1 MKKVL
6 LASTAIVGATL
17 IAAPAFAQ
25 PVVSDMYEVT
35 ISGNLR
41 VSLVGANE
49 DFEAVATS
57 DRGYNLK
64 SDESEVAFSASASMD
79 NGIQYGFQLELQTQ
93 TNDTQNSDETW
104 GFIDGFFG
112 RIELGDQDDAAD
124 RIFVGGEDAGAGRGG
139 FNGDAFALVD
149 KGAAITGIGVNA
161 TGDATKVIYF
171 TPRVAGVQGGISFT
185 PDSGQVGSD
194 GGGADTGSDFEEV
207 ISVGANFSQSHS
219 GVTVTVAGIGE
230 FGEAETATTNDIERL
245 GFGGK
250 IDYMGFSGAVG
261 FVDNADTGIS
271 SAAATTGSSA
281 NGADAGYAISVGASY
296 STGPWKI
303 GVAYLH
309 GESDAG
315 TFAATGTSI
324 ADPESNIVSVGG
336 NYAVAPGLDIAAD
349 INFFSLENSLSSD
362 ASDDASAATTNNRDQ
377 DGTSFV
383 LSASFGF

>member
-49 DFEAVATS
+49 DFEAVADS
-57 DRGYNLK
+57 NRGYNLK

-93 TNDTQNSDETW
+93 TNDTKNSDETW

-185 PDSGQVGSD
+185 PDSGQEGSD

-207 ISVGANFSQSHS
+207 ISVGANFSQSHN
-219 GVTVTVAGIGE
+219 GITVTVAGIGE

-315 TFAATGTSI
+315 TFDATGTSI

-362 ASDDASAATTNNRDQ
+362 GASAATTNNRDQ

>member
-25 PVVSDMYEVT
+25 PVVSDKYEVT

-41 VSLVGANE
+41 VSLVGADE
-49 DFEAVATS
+49 DFEAAASTR
-57 DRGYNLK
+57 DYNLK
-64 SDESEVAFSASASMD
+64 SDDSEVKFSASANMD
-79 NGIQYGFQLELQTQ
+79 NGIQYGFQLELQTKT
-93 TNDTQNSDETW
+93 TNDTNADETW

-124 RIFVGGEDAGAGRGG
+124 RMFVGGEDAAAGRGG
-139 FNGDAFALVD
+139 FNGDPFALVD
-149 KGAAITGIGVNA
+149 KGVAITSIGVSA
-161 TGDATKVIYF
+161 TSDATKVIYF
-171 TPRVAGVQGGISFT
+171 TPRAAGVQGGISFT
-185 PDSGQVGSD
+185 PDSG
-194 GGGADTGSDFEEV
+194 DFQEV

-230 FGEAETATTNDIERL
+230 FGEAETATKNDIERL

-261 FVDNADTGIS
+261 FVDNADTGI
-271 SAAATTGSSA
+271 TKGSSA
-281 NGADAGYAISVGASY
+281 NGADAGYAISAGASY

-315 TFAATGTSI
+315 TFTDTGTSI

-362 ASDDASAATTNNRDQ
+362 GASAATTNDRDQ
-377 DGTSFV
+377 DGSSFV
-383 LSASFGF
+383 LSATFGF

>member
-49 DFEAVATS
+49 DFEAVANS

-93 TNDTQNSDETW
+93 TNDTTNSDETW

-139 FNGDAFALVD
+139 FNGDAFALVNT
-149 KGAAITGIGVNA
+149 GAAITGIGVNA

-315 TFAATGTSI
+315 TFDATGTSI

-362 ASDDASAATTNNRDQ
+362 GASAATTNNRDQ